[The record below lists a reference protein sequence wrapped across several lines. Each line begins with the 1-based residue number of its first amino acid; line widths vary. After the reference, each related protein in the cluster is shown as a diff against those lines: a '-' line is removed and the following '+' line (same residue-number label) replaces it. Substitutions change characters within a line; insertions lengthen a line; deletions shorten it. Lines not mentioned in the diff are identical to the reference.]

1 MDAEQGY
8 ASHVLSRIALNAGGA
23 AKSTLDS
30 PLRRTRARHC
40 RGAPSR
46 HSPWR
51 KPGARRGLGGLI
63 SSGAGALASMMMGDA
78 AGGMAYGIDDESS
91 GDDGGPDLDEV
102 GDDMMDVDDF
112 ANPEAGV

>member
-51 KPGARRGLGGLI
+51 KPGARRGLGVRVVLVVHVVLH
-63 SSGAGALASMMMGDA
+63 AERHEKHASLRGCGRTGVDV
-78 AGGMAYGIDDESS
+78 GRWTLGIRI
-91 GDDGGPDLDEV
+91 G
-102 GDDMMDVDDF
+102 
-112 ANPEAGV
+112 